1 MTPLMNMARWN
12 MAILMSVEWW
22 TLTSESRSSET
33 LVFCFSP
40 RDFPLK
46 IPGHEESDTMQLSLQ
61 ITWHRQQK
69 PVETCFK
76 LTMQKKN
83 MSCFPMETPIS
94 NQGETCGCLPLSK
107 PKPSLI
113 KIGTTANMQPPLVPE
128 TPGLGAPKSTA
139 PRCKAMFLSHKIHTW
154 HFARRRRRP
163 EAFQKK
169 QPRLLR
175 SHWKEARA
183 QVRCNLSLWN
193 FKGLH
198 GSDLVFG
205 ITSFSQKIPAWFGK
219 HLSCTWKRPWHEPWN
234 TSWWIV
240 NRSLWLAS

>member
-1 MTPLMNMARWN
+1 MEHGHLDECWVVDSYFRIPKLWN
-12 MAILMSVEWW
+12 IGFLFLSKRFPTENSGTRRVRHDA
-22 TLTSESRSSET
+22 TES
-33 LVFCFSP
+33 
-40 RDFPLK
+40 
-46 IPGHEESDTMQLSLQ
+46 SDNLAQATKTCRNLLQ
-61 ITWHRQQK
+61 VDYAK
-69 PVETCFK
+69 
-76 LTMQKKN
+76 KKN

-94 NQGETCGCLPLSK
+94 NQGETCGYLPLSK

-139 PRCKAMFLSHKIHTW
+139 PRCKAMFLSHKIDTW

-219 HLSCTWKRPWHEPWN
+219 HLSCTWKRPWHEPGN

>member
-1 MTPLMNMARWN
+1 
-12 MAILMSVEWW
+12 
-22 TLTSESRSSET
+22 
-33 LVFCFSP
+33 
-40 RDFPLK
+40 
-46 IPGHEESDTMQLSLQ
+46 
-61 ITWHRQQK
+61 
-69 PVETCFK
+69 
-76 LTMQKKN
+76 
-83 MSCFPMETPIS
+83 METPIS
-94 NQGETCGCLPLSK
+94 NQGETCGYLPLSK

-139 PRCKAMFLSHKIHTW
+139 PRCKAMFLSHKIDTW

-219 HLSCTWKRPWHEPWN
+219 HLSCTWKRPWHEPGN